1 MSERVKKLTPY
12 VLTLRSLKPKQ
23 RKILL
28 SYCSKD
34 QIRALEEIALNIV
47 KNNTPLSNTQLEVC
61 KKWRKPLK
69 MLALKR
75 YPIKAKKEIL
85 QQGGFIGAILPVLAT
100 VLGSLIGN
108 G

>member
-1 MSERVKKLTPY
+1 MSERVKKLTPF

-28 SYCSKD
+28 SYSTKD
-34 QIRALEEIALNIV
+34 QIRGIEEIALNII
-47 KNNTPLSNTQLEVC
+47 KNNTPLKPAELEVC
-61 KKWRKPLK
+61 RRWRKPLK

-75 YPIKAKKEIL
+75 YPIKAKKDIL
-85 QQGGFIGAILPVLAT
+85 QQGGFLGAILPILAS
-100 VLGSLIGN
+100 VLGSVIGN

>member
-1 MSERVKKLTPY
+1 
-12 VLTLRSLKPKQ
+12 
-23 RKILL
+23 
-28 SYCSKD
+28 
-34 QIRALEEIALNIV
+34 
-47 KNNTPLSNTQLEVC
+47 LSNTQLEVC